1 MLSSK
6 VQADESMSLDF
17 HTDFLSNL
25 LQNWLVL
32 FPCSLHGQKPSFIN
46 HVCKQKYPPSLN
58 TITI

>member
-6 VQADESMSLDF
+6 VQADELVGLDL

-32 FPCSLHGQKPSFIN
+32 FSSLPAWTKAKLYKSC
-46 HVCKQKYPPSLN
+46 V
-58 TITI
+58 